1 MTTKF
6 KLEIEGELSDLSDLL
21 TKLSSLLMA
30 STKQAVSTAV
40 QEIELPAFVPRHV
53 SEQQVPV
60 RVEHPATM
68 EPLTVDPVY
77 GGVQTAYGPHAGT
90 GESNPDPGY
99 REDMNLPRGFD
110 FSKLKPNPKAWTE
123 FVATV
128 KLWLEGFDCPL
139 DKDGN
144 PTELQPDRLTALKKL
159 GEGRWPLH
167 ILRYC
172 AVYGSLQGAVFK
184 AYEAI
189 NWPKGPPGTGWA
201 TEKDID
207 LVWRLAA
214 NMTQVAH
221 AAFPDLVGFYDHS
234 TKWKRELQKERGA

>member
-21 TKLSSLLMA
+21 TRLSALLTKEAA
-30 STKQAVSTAV
+30 SQVV

-60 RVEHPATM
+60 RAEAPPTM
-68 EPLTVDPVY
+68 EPLAVDPVY
-77 GGVQTAYGPHAGT
+77 GGIQTASGPHAGT

-99 REDMNLPRGFD
+99 REDMNLPHGFD
-110 FSKLKPNPKAWTE
+110 FSKLKPNPKAWQA
-123 FVATV
+123 FVETV
-128 KLWLEGFDCPL
+128 RLWMGGFDCPL
-139 DKDGN
+139 DEKGN
-144 PTELQPDRLTALKKL
+144 PTEPQPDRLTALKKL

-172 AVYGSLQGAVFK
+172 ALYGSLQGAVFQ
-184 AYEAI
+184 AYEEI
-189 NWPKGPPGTGWA
+189 KWRKGPPGQHWA
-201 TEKDID
+201 SEEDID

-234 TKWKRELQKERGA
+234 TKWKRKLQEERGA